1 MGARFDNRNGPLFML
16 MDDFEKYLQP
26 TAAIDCNSIII
37 QEKAN
42 LLIDGIESATERA
55 HILFYF
61 TRDSIRYNPYAA
73 LHPLQASETLKKG
86 DGFCVQKAVLLAA
99 LFRAIGI
106 PARLGFVDIRN
117 HRLDPDWQK
126 IFRTDVVV
134 FHGFTELFIEGQW
147 VKATPAFDLRMCR
160 ENGFLPVDF
169 DGTNHAMLHSHDL
182 QNQPHID
189 YVGERGHFDD
199 VPTEIIIETVTD
211 AYGSKFLECWKSG
224 NWDYFLSD

>member
-1 MGARFDNRNGPLFML
+1 LIIETCPLFML

-26 TAAIDCNSIII
+26 TAAIDCNSTII

-42 LLIDGIESATERA
+42 LLLDGTESIVERSQK
-55 HILFYF
+55 LFYF

-73 LHPLQASETLKKG
+73 LYPLQASETLKKG

-99 LFRAIGI
+99 LLRAVGI
-106 PARLGFVDIRN
+106 LARLGFVDIRN

-134 FHGFTELFIEGQW
+134 FHGFTELFIEGRW
-147 VKATPAFDLRMCR
+147 LKATPAFDLRMCS
-160 ENGFLPVDF
+160 ENGFLPVEF
-169 DGTNHAMLHSHDL
+169 DGTTHAMLHSHDL

-189 YVGERGHFDD
+189 YVGERGHFED
-199 VPTEIIIETVTD
+199 VPTEIIVETVTD
-211 AYGSKFLECWKSG
+211 AYGPKFLECWKSG